1 MPGRKMKNASGELHG
16 FVAALSVGLPAGILT
31 WLAAYGL
38 ALLLFPQFT
47 GIDLPRLSS
56 WL

>member
-1 MPGRKMKNASGELHG
+1 MKNRPGELHS
-16 FVAALSVGLPAGILT
+16 FIAALSVGLPAGILT

-38 ALLLFPQFT
+38 ALLLLPQLT
-47 GIDLPRLSS
+47 GVDLPRLGA

>member
-1 MPGRKMKNASGELHG
+1 MKNRPGELYS
-16 FVAALSVGLPAGILT
+16 FITALSVGLPAGILT
-31 WLAAYGL
+31 WLAVYGL

-47 GIDLPRLSS
+47 GIDLPRLES